1 MVDDVISELCKVIGI
16 DTENEMEE
24 FSLYCIVEGETFN
37 VPLTKDHYILDVTTG
52 LYSTFR
58 YLNNILKISSSDV
71 ILRSNKSMP
80 YLELQRDGAIY
91 YLIFCRSIWHYPLRM
106 DNTLYTEVVF
116 NQIAPDYLEGLLLI
130 MPGEQIDQNFV
141 YDIAKVSFS
150 ILFN

>member
-1 MVDDVISELCKVIGI
+1 MLQQVCIIPLDIALIFYKKNSSYGI
-16 DTENEMEE
+16 
-24 FSLYCIVEGETFN
+24 
-37 VPLTKDHYILDVTTG
+37 ILH
-52 LYSTFR
+52 
-58 YLNNILKISSSDV
+58 
-71 ILRSNKSMP
+71 SNKSIP

-141 YDIAKVSFS
+141 YDIAKVSFY
-150 ILFN
+150 ILFKYIGILLNVLYHNAYAFGTDCGFVA

>member
-1 MVDDVISELCKVIGI
+1 ML
-16 DTENEMEE
+16 
-24 FSLYCIVEGETFN
+24 
-37 VPLTKDHYILDVTTG
+37 
-52 LYSTFR
+52 
-58 YLNNILKISSSDV
+58 
-71 ILRSNKSMP
+71 

-141 YDIAKVSFS
+141 YDIAKVRFY
-150 ILFN
+150 ILFNYIDKISKGFIERSIL

>member
-1 MVDDVISELCKVIGI
+1 
-16 DTENEMEE
+16 
-24 FSLYCIVEGETFN
+24 
-37 VPLTKDHYILDVTTG
+37 
-52 LYSTFR
+52 
-58 YLNNILKISSSDV
+58 
-71 ILRSNKSMP
+71 MP

-141 YDIAKVSFS
+141 YDIAKVSFYQRDY
-150 ILFN
+150 IIYIPEVLLNTLYYNVYVFGTDCGFVA

>member
-1 MVDDVISELCKVIGI
+1 MLQQV
-16 DTENEMEE
+16 
-24 FSLYCIVEGETFN
+24 CII
-37 VPLTKDHYILDVTTG
+37 PLDIVLV
-52 LYSTFR
+52 FR
-58 YLNNILKISSSDV
+58 RPKISSFGI
-71 ILRSNKSMP
+71 ILHSNKYML

-141 YDIAKVSFS
+141 YDIAKVSFY
-150 ILFN
+150 IFLANLAYRRFFLNALNYNVYVFGTDCGFVA

>member
-1 MVDDVISELCKVIGI
+1 ML
-16 DTENEMEE
+16 
-24 FSLYCIVEGETFN
+24 
-37 VPLTKDHYILDVTTG
+37 
-52 LYSTFR
+52 
-58 YLNNILKISSSDV
+58 
-71 ILRSNKSMP
+71 

-141 YDIAKVSFS
+141 YDIAKVSFYQRDYIIYRV
-150 ILFN
+150 ILCEVLLNALYYNVYAFGTDCGSVA